1 MNELLIAN
9 HLLLFLC
16 ASMYL
21 GTGWSLV
28 LFQFPSR
35 PQMTVESYYNQ
46 FVPQVT
52 RATKFFTWMTVV
64 MIATAIVMLVSEWG
78 SWELLAPLVV
88 LAGVLA
94 ATGLTI
100 GLILPIN
107 KQLAAGVSGVD
118 ELQILLK
125 RWMSLNTV
133 RVGLWTLQWL
143 ALALYFG
150 SKLR

>member
-1 MNELLIAN
+1 MNPLIIVN
-9 HLLLFLC
+9 DLVLFLC

-64 MIATAIVMLVSEWG
+64 MIATVAVMLIAEWN
-78 SWELLAPLVV
+78 SWRILAPILV
-88 LAGVLA
+88 AGGILA

-100 GLILPIN
+100 RWILPLN
-107 KQLAAGVSGVD
+107 KQLAAGVSEIG
-118 ELQILLK
+118 ELQALLK
-125 RWMSLNTV
+125 RWMALNTV

-143 ALALYFG
+143 ALAVYFG
-150 SKLR
+150 ERLR

>member
-9 HLLLFLC
+9 DLLLFLC

-64 MIATAIVMLVSEWG
+64 MIATAIVMLVSDWG
-78 SWELLAPLVV
+78 SWEMLAPVVV

-100 GLILPIN
+100 WWIVPIN

-118 ELQILLK
+118 ELQALLK
-125 RWMSLNTV
+125 RWMKLNTI
-133 RVGLWTLQWL
+133 RVGLWTVQWL